1 MGLGCTT
8 LLECWSAF
16 DKLKWLNQVMR
27 EKERE
32 GRKER
37 KDEGVFYQ
45 RKLNS
50 LPLKSVFKQRCPL
63 LPFLL
68 TMVLKVL
75 TRSIHEWE
83 WIKSKYAIS

>member
-1 MGLGCTT
+1 
-8 LLECWSAF
+8 
-16 DKLKWLNQVMR
+16 MR

-75 TRSIHEWE
+75 TRSIHE
-83 WIKSKYAIS
+83 